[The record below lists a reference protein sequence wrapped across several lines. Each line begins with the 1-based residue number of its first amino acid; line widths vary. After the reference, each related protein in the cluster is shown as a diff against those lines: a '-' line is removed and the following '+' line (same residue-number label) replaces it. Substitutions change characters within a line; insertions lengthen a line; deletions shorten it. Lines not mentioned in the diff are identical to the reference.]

1 MPTTPAPSQWLAAAV
16 TGVATTAYYATPD
29 LIRSRTRRG
38 WAKAGLSAVVV
49 AGSVADVRR
58 SLAEVRAERAADGE
72 ADAEPVDWQEAVAA
86 MSPRAKVV
94 AGTVAVG
101 SLGLSVL
108 SVVVAERWIFRRG
121 ERRRAA
127 GVSWPHSRAALAL
140 GVGSAVL
147 SLVPPAKPV
156 DPAPR

>member
-1 MPTTPAPSQWLAAAV
+1 MPTTPARSQVLAATV
-16 TGVATTAYYATPD
+16 TGVATAAYYATPD
-29 LIRSRTRRG
+29 VIRSRTRRG

-49 AGSVADVRR
+49 AGSLLDVRR
-58 SLAEVRAERAADGE
+58 SLAEARAEQAARGAD
-72 ADAEPVDWQEAVAA
+72 DAEPVDWQRVLTETSPRGKAVAGA
-86 MSPRAKVV
+86 V
-94 AGTVAVG
+94 ATGALT
-101 SLGLSVL
+101 LSVL
-108 SVVVAERWIFRRG
+108 SVVVAERWIYRRG

-127 GVSWPHSRAALAL
+127 GVAWPHSRTALAL